1 MECAFVQVSIRAC
14 GCMHSHTAAAACLPA
29 CLCGAFSC
37 RASAC
42 ASTSFLPWSGWWT
55 AHRGCG
61 GAAWACAC
69 PRRSCATSLSSSRRW
84 VKAGDCGWVAAMV
97 EEAGG
102 LGGRLAGGAW
112 QERERA
118 VEPATERLLLSWQRW
133 LLACCSH
140 QTSLLLPVRVLL
152 VPTLCHLP
160 ARLPAW
166 LPGCLPAGPAPHA
179 GAARPD

>member
-1 MECAFVQVSIRAC
+1 M
-14 GCMHSHTAAAACLPA
+14 
-29 CLCGAFSC
+29 
-37 RASAC
+37 
-42 ASTSFLPWSGWWT
+42 
-55 AHRGCG
+55 
-61 GAAWACAC
+61 
-69 PRRSCATSLSSSRRW
+69 
-84 VKAGDCGWVAAMV
+84 AAMV

-160 ARLPAW
+160 ARLAA
-166 LPGCLPAGPAPHA
+166 CLPACLQDLRHMPALHDLIKAWMRVVLSGDKSQWDAALTMPHYSTYSMPA
-179 GAARPD
+179 LSMHTGAHVSTQLQRIGLPTCLPTGLRC